1 MVNGELST
9 LSWMWC
15 GQMSSQQDRQAVKQ
29 LAHRFL
35 STWMSQDESL
45 EAVGLTPACQFH
57 SSHHGAATGYQDIQ
71 ERLAQ
76 DTQTSDMIGQM
87 SNLYVAVDGNR
98 AAFSFYMYGLV
109 EQNPRAFMF
118 GSAVVATLSY
128 QESRWRLEEIRLVVN
143 WSKGDSSL
151 MPHWQNVPTQYGW
164 QMGFAAPAVVSELH
178 SPWAKLPN
186 VQPPEDLHEAISELY
201 YRYAFS
207 VDQNDM
213 GLLDRSYTEDI
224 SGGFAPVGNLSGKDE
239 VIGTL
244 KNFRHL
250 AAFWQ
255 HFAEVVRLEEEGD
268 GRHVKVIIGRI
279 IPERPVDERGN
290 KLFGAHY
297 QLRARKMSDGQ
308 WKFCWTDY
316 RPGWFTE
323 HSVPAFDIGNATA

>member
-1 MVNGELST
+1 MNKS
-9 LSWMWC
+9 
-15 GQMSSQQDRQAVKQ
+15 QDRQAIKQ
-29 LAHRFL
+29 LARRY
-35 STWMSQDESL
+35 L
-45 EAVGLTPACQFH
+45 EAWMNQAGSLDAADLTPNCEFH
-57 SSHHGAATGYQDIQ
+57 SSHHGSATGYQAIQ
-71 ERLAQ
+71 IRLSQ
-76 DTQTSDMIGQM
+76 DTQASDMIGQM
-87 SNLYVAVDGNR
+87 SNLYVAVDGSR

-109 EQNPRAFMF
+109 AQNPRAFMF
-118 GSAVVATLSY
+118 SSAVVATLSY
-128 QESRWRLEEIRLVVN
+128 QENRWRLEEICMVVN
-143 WSKGDSSL
+143 WSKGDQGL
-151 MPHWQNVPTQYGW
+151 MSHWQNVPTQYGW
-164 QMGFAAPAVVSELH
+164 QMGFAAPAIVSELH

-207 VDQNDM
+207 VHQNDM

-224 SGGFAPVGNLSGKDE
+224 SGGFAPVGNLSGKDQ

-255 HFAEVVRLEEEGD
+255 HFAEVVRLEKEGD
-268 GRHVKVIIGRI
+268 DRYVKVIIGRI

-290 KLFGAHY
+290 KLYDAHD

-323 HSVPAFDIGNATA
+323 HSIPEFDIGNATA